1 MLITFLW
8 DNLDVF
14 AWKILD
20 MSRIPKE
27 VIEHKLDID
36 PSYKPI
42 KQKERRY
49 TLERCETESASR
61 TLVGFG

>member
-1 MLITFLW
+1 VLITFLR

-14 AWKILD
+14 AWKIAY
-20 MSRIPKE
+20 MPRICRE

-36 PSYKPI
+36 PSFKPI

-49 TLERCETESASR
+49 PPEICETIP
-61 TLVGFG
+61 